1 MYFKSEGIVL
11 REVLI
16 DEADKL
22 LDILTKEHGLVTAK
36 ARGVRRGRS
45 PLKSA
50 CQLLTYSEF
59 TLFEYRGKLTVQEA
73 QPIEQFR
80 QLREQLEL
88 FGLGSYFAQ
97 ACSVV
102 AQEDAPNPE
111 LLSLLSNC
119 LYALSRL
126 GKPQLLVK
134 SVFEL
139 RLACLAGFAPELTG
153 CCVCGKPDPDRFDL
167 SQGLVHCAA
176 CHPDQE
182 DGIRMPITTAVLCAM
197 QYICWCDPKK
207 LFSFK
212 LDEASLQQ
220 LSSITEAYLM
230 TQLEHSFS
238 TLDFY
243 KSLLP
248 YGETT

>member
-1 MYFKSEGIVL
+1 MYFKTEGIVL
-11 REVLI
+11 REVVI

-22 LDILTKEHGLVTAK
+22 LDVLTRDQGLITAK
-36 ARGVRRGRS
+36 AKGVRRGRS
-45 PLKSA
+45 TLKSA

-59 TLFEYRGKLTVQEA
+59 TFFEYRGKLSVQEGE
-73 QPIEQFR
+73 PIEQFR
-80 QLREQLEL
+80 QLRDQLEL

-97 ACSVV
+97 ASSLV

-111 LLSLLSNC
+111 LLSLLLNS
-119 LYALSRL
+119 LYALCKL
-126 GKPQLLVK
+126 EKPQLLVK
-134 SVFEL
+134 GVFEL
-139 RLACLAGFAPELTG
+139 RLACLAGFAPELSG

-167 SQGLVHCAA
+167 SHGVVHCAH
-176 CHPDQE
+176 CRPDHGE
-182 DGIRMPITTAVLCAM
+182 SIRMPITTAVLCAM

-207 LFSFK
+207 LFSFT
-212 LDEASLQQ
+212 LDDASQEQ

-248 YGETT
+248 YRETT